1 MLAEAA
7 DVQGHKA
14 DDANYWQLLGAKLLS
29 VLLFAAAGTGRSMA
43 DVARWVDVQDVDDVA
58 QALMEIGNQQA
69 LDAWAACTSRPDNT
83 MGSVYGTAETLLD
96 VFGDP
101 TIAASAEGCDLDIDE
116 LLTGANNT
124 LYLYA
129 PASEQER
136 LRPLFELLVSVVI
149 YKAEQLAA
157 AQPGGML
164 DPRLFVCLDEAGNC
178 AAIKKLPQLA
188 TTGRGQGIQL
198 LTIWHDEAQLQHRYG
213 HRASTVLNGHRAK
226 LLLSGQADPA
236 SLELASKLVGD
247 EAVIQT
253 SETTGGDGRASL
265 TESTA
270 YRRLLPPE
278 ALRQLKPRRALLV
291 YGHLPPVRIRLRPW
305 FRSRRLVTL
314 AMAVDAAVPHPA
326 MRSTTWPPSRCC
338 GRPTRA
344 RRPPD
349 AAPSPTLTGNGTRPV
364 SPARRPATPASG
376 PAASGRWR
384 GVPAGPGH
392 PAAGGGRGRGHRLL
406 LLCGL
411 GHLAVRPGGPGRL
424 QLVAGR
430 RRPGGGRRA
439 GHLRH
444 VPDRQPLP
452 PRRQGRRLWL
462 AAGQLRHPGLDR
474 RQRRPRPTQPG
485 RPGHR
490 RRHPPGRAG
499 HAGRPQGRRRRGH
512 PPGRPGRRP
521 ETARARSSQPGQL
534 PQATTVRRSRPHRQ
548 PGHRGG
554 GLGSQRRAL
563 PAGPEPTDGRHGR
576 GAAAGRLCP
585 TAAGRPALDGPH
597 PGRGR
602 RLWPQQRRQPSC
614 NASAHRLRS
623 DTR

>member
-1 MLAEAA
+1 MWRDRDPYREQQHVPDTFWLVVAALLFAACGLVWLIGQVAAILFGAHEHLPVRLVDMLGVLLRLPGTWDDPAQAWPPSSQPLLPGPVGMYAAAVLTFWIPAFALRAAGPAAVPAGPPPPQAAGRRWASLWQLRRLLVLGPRRGRIILGRRDRIRDRLLGRLYLAVEQCHSVLAFGPPGSFKTHGLVIPAILEWQGNLVTTSIKPDVLRATCAHRASLGAVWVYDPLGLSRRPGSPVDAAGLLPVSYADARRIGRMLAEAA
-7 DVQGHKA
+7 DVHGHKA

-29 VLLFAAAGTGRSMA
+29 VLLFAAAGTGRSHG
-43 DVARWVDVQDVDDVA
+43 RCGPLGGRPGRRRRRP
-58 QALMEIGNQQA
+58 ALMEIGNQQA

-101 TIAASAEGCDLDIDE
+101 VIAASAEGCDLDLDE

-157 AQPGGML
+157 AQPDGML

-247 EAVIQT
+247 EAVTQT

-326 MRSTTWPPSRCC
+326 M
-338 GRPTRA
+338 A
-344 RRPPD
+344 VD
-349 AAPSPTLTGNGTRPV
+349 DLAPVQPLH
-364 SPARRPATPASG
+364 
-376 PAASGRWR
+376 
-384 GVPAGPGH
+384 PAGDDGEV
-392 PAAGGGRGRGHRLL
+392 AA
-406 LLCGL
+406 
-411 GHLAVRPGGPGRL
+411 
-424 QLVAGR
+424 
-430 RRPGGGRRA
+430 
-439 GHLRH
+439 
-444 VPDRQPLP
+444 
-452 PRRQGRRLWL
+452 
-462 AAGQLRHPGLDR
+462 
-474 RQRRPRPTQPG
+474 
-485 RPGHR
+485 
-490 RRHPPGRAG
+490 
-499 HAGRPQGRRRRGH
+499 
-512 PPGRPGRRP
+512 
-521 ETARARSSQPGQL
+521 
-534 PQATTVRRSRPHRQ
+534 
-548 PGHRGG
+548 
-554 GLGSQRRAL
+554 
-563 PAGPEPTDGRHGR
+563 
-576 GAAAGRLCP
+576 
-585 TAAGRPALDGPH
+585 
-597 PGRGR
+597 
-602 RLWPQQRRQPSC
+602 
-614 NASAHRLRS
+614 
-623 DTR
+623 